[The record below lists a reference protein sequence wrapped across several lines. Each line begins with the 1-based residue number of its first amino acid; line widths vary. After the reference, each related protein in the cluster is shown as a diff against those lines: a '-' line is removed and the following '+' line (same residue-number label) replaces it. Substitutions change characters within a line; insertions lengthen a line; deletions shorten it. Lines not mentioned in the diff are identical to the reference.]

1 MGSPLPRPVAQRAV
15 VAGLTAALAFGSIAA
30 PLLSA
35 PTAAYAASGLSA
47 VSLSDEMKYFTKY
60 ESGKNYRQGFSSGD
74 GYNALGYYQFDRR
87 FSLGSFIEQAYAYNP
102 TKYAALKEIAQNSG
116 KLKTEQIAS
125 SGKLTDYGQRVQDAW
140 YAAYDADPAEFSALQ
155 DSYAYNTYY
164 LPVQRVLL
172 NGYGVDISD
181 RADCVKGLAWSLCNW
196 LGQGGVRAFFDW
208 AKADSG
214 LSDNMTDRELVN
226 ALCDAVVNHIKDYS
240 SQSQYYAGWI
250 TRYGTNERNV
260 CLAYIAED
268 EQLAAGS
275 GSATTTPPEAGGSDA
290 AGDSTVDSGVG
301 DGSAGSGDAADN
313 NAGATT
319 APDTGATTAPDV
331 DAGADAGDGSLTGGA
346 AKPETSDDAAT
357 DDAGSAGDTGA
368 DGTTSD
374 SAGNQGGS
382 TDGSTSSDGADNAAG
397 DQITDTGTTDNA
409 GAQDGSSTVND
420 ATGDTQ
426 AGASAD
432 GGASTAP
439 AEEPT
444 VTFTVKGKAYKA
456 IQAKDGKVTSIVA
469 PQYQG
474 YSFAGWYLNGERY
487 CGENEEISVSS
498 DTELIA
504 FYRKDDAAP
513 TSQPDGLPQT
523 GDNSAIISM
532 GAIGLTVA
540 GMSVAMLGV
549 QRRREAQI

>member
-102 TKYAALKEIAQNSG
+102 AKYAALKEIAQNSG

-319 APDTGATTAPDV
+319 
-331 DAGADAGDGSLTGGA
+331 
-346 AKPETSDDAAT
+346 
-357 DDAGSAGDTGA
+357 
-368 DGTTSD
+368 SD

-397 DQITDTGTTDNA
+397 DQTTDTGTTDNA

-420 ATGDTQ
+420 ATGGTQ

-456 IQAKDGKVTSIVA
+456 VQAKDGKVTSIVA

-487 CGENEEISVSS
+487 CGENKEISVSS

-540 GMSVAMLGV
+540 GTSVAMLGV

>member
-102 TKYAALKEIAQNSG
+102 AKYAALKEIAQNSG

-260 CLAYIAED
+260 CLANIAED

-275 GSATTTPPEAGGSDA
+275 
-290 AGDSTVDSGVG
+290 
-301 DGSAGSGDAADN
+301 GSAGSGDAADN

-319 APDTGATTAPDV
+319 TPDTGATTAPDV
-331 DAGADAGDGSLTGGA
+331 DAGADAGYGSLTGGA

-397 DQITDTGTTDNA
+397 DQTTDTGTTDNA

-420 ATGDTQ
+420 ATGGTQ

-456 IQAKDGKVTSIVA
+456 VQAKDGKVTSIVA

-487 CGENEEISVSS
+487 CGENKEISVSS

-540 GMSVAMLGV
+540 GTSVAMLGV